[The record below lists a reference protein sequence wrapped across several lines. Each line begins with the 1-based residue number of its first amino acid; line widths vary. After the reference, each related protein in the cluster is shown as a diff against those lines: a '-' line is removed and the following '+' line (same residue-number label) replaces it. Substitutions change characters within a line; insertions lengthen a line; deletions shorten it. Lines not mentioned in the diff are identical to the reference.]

1 MCIAW
6 IFQDMAPV
14 FLDSGEPNVWV
25 CFHADY
31 FVPLPEGHRFPRG
44 KFAGMHR
51 ILLNE
56 GLIQTEEVI
65 TPDEALWDDLQLV
78 HTKAYLD
85 SLRYGTMDR
94 KAERRMGLPRTDGIV
109 RRSRLATQGTFE
121 AGRVAFEDGI
131 AANLAGWKYSSSGK
145 SMVILIAFC

>member
-1 MCIAW
+1 
-6 IFQDMAPV
+6 
-14 FLDSGEPNVWV
+14 
-25 CFHADY
+25 
-31 FVPLPEGHRFPRG
+31 
-44 KFAGMHR
+44 MHR

-56 GLIQTEEVI
+56 GLNQPEEVI

-94 KAERRMGLPRTDGIV
+94 KAKRRMGLPRTDGIV

-121 AGRVAFEDGI
+121 AGQVALEDGI
-131 AANLAGWKYSSSGK
+131 AANLAGG
-145 SMVILIAFC
+145 MHHGFPDHGEGFCV